1 MLVSEFFSRLF
12 LSDDR
17 RYRFVSEPWEP
28 GFVRRNLPLIAKG
41 LIWSWLRVK
50 PLEGGPEYYRALFMA
65 AVVTLF
71 KRQTSHPGKF
81 LRKDV
86 WVEYGGLKYL
96 LTRETVFGYYL
107 HLFEL
112 RTADIL
118 CSLSGDVFLDVGAN
132 VGQYA
137 IPLAKRFQTVV
148 AVEPNPVAVEIL
160 QRNLARNRLTNVRI
174 ISKAIS
180 SNRGYVLLIEGE
192 YLTTWGLNQTG
203 ARNIR
208 VESITIDDLLEEF
221 EKVDLM
227 KVDIEGQESRV
238 LLAAQSLV
246 KVRHL
251 SFADPRPI
259 RLELETKLRSLGFS
273 LRFPSSPWQVEE
285 NVDAIQSS

>member
-1 MLVSEFFSRLF
+1 M
-12 LSDDR
+12 
-17 RYRFVSEPWEP
+17 SEPWERE
-28 GFVRRNLPLIAKG
+28 FVRRNLLLIAKG
-41 LIWSWLRVK
+41 LIWSWLRVN
-50 PLEGGPEYYRALFMA
+50 PLEGKLQYYRALFLA

-71 KRQTSHPGKF
+71 KRQVSHPSKF

-86 WVEYGGLKYL
+86 WVEYCGLKYL
-96 LTRETVFGYYL
+96 LNRETVFGYYL

-118 CSLSGDVFLDVGAN
+118 CSLSGEVFVDVGAK

-137 IPLAKRFQTVV
+137 VPLAKRFRLVV

-180 SNRGYVLLIEGE
+180 ATRGYVLLNEGE

-208 VESITIDDLLEEF
+208 VASITIDDLLGEF

-227 KVDIEGQESRV
+227 KVDIE
-238 LLAAQSLV
+238 
-246 KVRHL
+246 
-251 SFADPRPI
+251 
-259 RLELETKLRSLGFS
+259 
-273 LRFPSSPWQVEE
+273 
-285 NVDAIQSS
+285 

>member
-1 MLVSEFFSRLF
+1 M
-12 LSDDR
+12 
-17 RYRFVSEPWEP
+17 SEPWER

-41 LIWSWLRVK
+41 LVWSWLRVK
-50 PLEGGPEYYRALFMA
+50 PLEGKPDYYRALFLA

-71 KRQTSHPGKF
+71 KRQVSHPSKF

-96 LTRETVFGYYL
+96 LNRETVFGYYL

-118 CSLSGDVFLDVGAN
+118 FSLSGEVFVDVGAN

-137 IPLAKRFQTVV
+137 VPLAKRFRTVV

-180 SNRGYVLLIEGE
+180 ATRGYVLLHEGD
-192 YLTTWGLNQTG
+192 YLSTWGLNQTG
-203 ARNIR
+203 AKNIR
-208 VESITIDDLLEEF
+208 VESIRIDDLLEEF
-221 EKVDLM
+221 ETVDLM

-238 LLAAQSLV
+238 LLDAQSLGR
-246 KVRHL
+246 VRHL
-251 SFADPRPI
+251 SFAGVSPN
-259 RLELETKLRSLGFS
+259 RLELEAKLRGLGFS
-273 LRFPSSPWQVEE
+273 LRFPRSPGQVEE
-285 NVDAIQSS
+285 NVDAIKAS

>member
-1 MLVSEFFSRLF
+1 M
-12 LSDDR
+12 
-17 RYRFVSEPWEP
+17 SEPWER

-50 PLEGGPEYYRALFMA
+50 PLEGKPEYYRALFMA

-71 KRQTSHPGKF
+71 KRQASHPGKF

-118 CSLSGDVFLDVGAN
+118 FSLSGDVYVDVGAN
-132 VGQYA
+132 VGQYVV
-137 IPLAKRFQTVV
+137 PLAKRFRTVV

-160 QRNLARNRLTNVRI
+160 QRNLAKNRLTNVRI

-180 SNRGYVLLIEGE
+180 SNRGYVLLNEGQ
-192 YLTTWGLNQTG
+192 YLTTWGLDQIG
-203 ARNIR
+203 ARNVR
-208 VESITIDDLLEEF
+208 VESITIDDLLGEF
-221 EKVDLM
+221 EQVDLM